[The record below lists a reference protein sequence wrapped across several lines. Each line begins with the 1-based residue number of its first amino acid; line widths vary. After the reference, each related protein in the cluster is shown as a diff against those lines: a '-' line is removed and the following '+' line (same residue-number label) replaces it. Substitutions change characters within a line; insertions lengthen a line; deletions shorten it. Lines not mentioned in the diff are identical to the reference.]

1 MKRIQAYRFELRPN
15 GEQQRLMRQF
25 AGCCRYVYNKAL
37 ELQIQRHESGEKKLG
52 YAELCKTLTK
62 WKKEFPWLKESPA
75 HPLQQKLKDLERA
88 YLNFFQ
94 KRADF
99 PQKKKK
105 GKNDSFRY
113 PEPKQIKLDEQSS
126 RIFLPKL
133 GWIRYRK
140 SRNTEGALKNVTL
153 SLSADKWFVSV
164 QTERETPNPIPTA
177 ETAIGIDMG
186 ITNFAALSDGTYL
199 KPLNSF
205 KKHEKRLAK
214 YQRAMS
220 RKQKFSSNWKK
231 AKAKVSKLHS
241 KIASVR
247 RDYLHKSST
256 AISKNHAMVCMED
269 LKVKQM
275 TRSKKGTGAK
285 SKLNKAILDQGWF
298 EFRRQLEY
306 KLSWSGGLFIAV
318 PPKNTSR
325 MCHKCGHT
333 HKENRV
339 TQAKFHCMACG
350 YTDNADHNAAL
361 NILAA
366 GQAVSACGEMVQSG
380 HLLKQ
385 ELTETINT
393 GYAGKDTVAGIPCL

>member
-15 GEQQRLMRQF
+15 NKQQRLMRQF

-37 ELQIQRHESGEKKLG
+37 ELQIQRYESGEKKLG
-52 YAELCKTLTK
+52 YAELCKLLTE
-62 WKKEFPWLKESPA
+62 WRNNPDLAWLKEAPA

-88 YLNFFQ
+88 YQNFFQ
-94 KRADF
+94 KRANF
-99 PQKKKK
+99 PQKKKR
-105 GKNDSFRY
+105 GLSDAFRY
-113 PEPKQIKLDEQSS
+113 PDPKQIKLDEENN
-126 RIFLPKL
+126 RVFLPKL
-133 GWIRYRK
+133 GWIKYRN
-140 SRNTEGALKNVTL
+140 SRNTAGAIKNATV
-153 SLSADKWFVSV
+153 SLSADKWFVSI
-164 QTERETPNPIPTA
+164 QTEREVPNPIPTA
-177 ETAIGIDMG
+177 TTAIGIDMG
-186 ITNFAALSDGTYL
+186 IVNFATMSDGSYL
-199 KPLNSF
+199 EPLNSF

-220 RKQKFSSNWKK
+220 RKQKFSNNWKK
-231 AKAKVSKLHS
+231 AKSKVSKLHS

-256 AISKNHAMVCMED
+256 AISKNHAMVCIED

-275 TRSKKGTGAK
+275 TRSKKGTKEAHERGVKAK

-306 KLSWSGGLFIAV
+306 KLSWNGGLFIAV

-333 HKENRV
+333 QKENRI

-350 YTDNADHNAAL
+350 YTDNADRNAAL

-366 GQAVSACGEMVQSG
+366 GTAALACGDHVRPNSIRSEAMVD
-380 HLLKQ
+380 
-385 ELTETINT
+385 ETRISS
-393 GYAGKDTVAGIPCL
+393 V